1 MPVQIVDNF
10 DLKSP
15 IPMDN
20 RFVVG
25 SQSFYTDKEQI
36 PFKYPG
42 MRVWDLNQ
50 GVYGVPYVWTG
61 STFSGESSS
70 GVSGGGAI
78 GRIPVYT
85 ATATL
90 GNSVI
95 YQSGGRINI
104 NYGTS
109 FTPGYTLTVN
119 GGVSSLGTGFKGIG
133 TDLVQLNASAIS
145 TGYMSTSRINN
156 VSTGNQYWILTGGSN
171 GGVGQA
177 QFTNPSLLTVG
188 KATSLSVSRT
198 IWGQSFDGSANVSGT
213 MSNVGRIIFG
223 NNSNKLTLEWP
234 GSAPGKTVKFPSLI
248 VNQNNASI
256 ESTVVIAEQSNY
268 FYSTQYFSGLNSLG
282 VLINTPGESLRLQ
295 GNGSNGTY
303 MTYYSD
309 STTQV
314 AQIGSDPS
322 STNFSISNKDIG
334 SIILKSNINTLSSPN
349 LVNRLL
355 IDKNGVKFS
364 DIGTP
369 IKKMFVGRIQANV
382 NGAPPVT
389 ILAGTGFT
397 ATHVGSGSSLEV
409 KIELTGGTFEGNVVV
424 ICQAISS
431 SSTSYF
437 YNNTWGSNYFN
448 LRGMGFSSGTVQV
461 HFVAYSV

>member
-85 ATATL
+85 ATSTL

-156 VSTGNQYWILTGGSN
+156 VNNTYFLLTSGPGGPGN
-171 GGVGQA
+171 A

-234 GSAPGKTVKFPSLI
+234 GSAPNKTVKFPSLI
-248 VNQNNASI
+248 VNQSNASLS
-256 ESTVVIAEQSNY
+256 STVVVAEQSNY

-295 GNGSNGTY
+295 GDSANGSY

-309 STTQV
+309 STTKV
-314 AQIGSDPS
+314 GQIGSDPN
-322 STNFSISNKDIG
+322 STNFSISNTNIG
-334 SIILKSNINTLSSPN
+334 SIVLKANINTIMSPN

-409 KIELTGGTFEGNVVV
+409 KVQLVGGTFEGNVVV

-437 YNNTWGSNYFN
+437 YNNTWGSDYFN
-448 LRGMGFSSGTVQV
+448 LRGIGFNSGTVQV

>member
-1 MPVQIVDNF
+1 
-10 DLKSP
+10 
-15 IPMDN
+15 
-20 RFVVG
+20 
-25 SQSFYTDKEQI
+25 
-36 PFKYPG
+36 
-42 MRVWDLNQ
+42 
-50 GVYGVPYVWTG
+50 
-61 STFSGESSS
+61 
-70 GVSGGGAI
+70 
-78 GRIPVYT
+78 
-85 ATATL
+85 
-90 GNSVI
+90 VI

-213 MSNVGRIIFG
+213 MSNVGIIIFG

-295 GNGSNGTY
+295 GNGSTAY
-303 MTYYSD
+303 ID
-309 STTQV
+309 TTF
-314 AQIGSDPS
+314 IP
-322 STNFSISNKDIG
+322 T
-334 SIILKSNINTLSSPN
+334 
-349 LVNRLL
+349 
-355 IDKNGVKFS
+355 
-364 DIGTP
+364 IGTNNYQATNASRYVYLYSATVGQTGP
-369 IKKMFVGRIQANV
+369 LDGNDTVNNNNIRNFLCHVKAFQFLRRVFKVCFVSMLVRGLLRLYNRYDSYDCQWCIARFFKKLHNKSPR
-382 NGAPPVT
+382 
-389 ILAGTGFT
+389 T
-397 ATHVGSGSSLEV
+397 AR
-409 KIELTGGTFEGNVVV
+409 N
-424 ICQAISS
+424 
-431 SSTSYF
+431 
-437 YNNTWGSNYFN
+437 
-448 LRGMGFSSGTVQV
+448 
-461 HFVAYSV
+461 